1 MRRSN
6 KGSQESPHKGLTKQE
21 ACLYRTRMVH
31 EDVEA
36 NAERPAEGDCEEG
49 GESESIV
56 APSDNSEDV
65 MEKWFASGG
74 HSPPSSWG

>member
-1 MRRSN
+1 
-6 KGSQESPHKGLTKQE
+6 
-21 ACLYRTRMVH
+21 MVH

-49 GESESIV
+49 GESESVV